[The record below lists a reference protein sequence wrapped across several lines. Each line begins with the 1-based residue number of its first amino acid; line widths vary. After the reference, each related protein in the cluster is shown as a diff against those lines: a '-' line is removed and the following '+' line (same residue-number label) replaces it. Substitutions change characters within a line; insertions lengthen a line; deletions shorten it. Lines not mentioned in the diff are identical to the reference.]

1 MNFIARE
8 KGQTPVTIFR
18 HTIPFFH
25 DETTIRRIQIRQDT
39 TDNKN
44 LDQVST
50 KCLLS
55 FKTIR
60 EARCFWSK

>member
-39 TDNKN
+39 PND
-44 LDQVST
+44 
-50 KCLLS
+50 
-55 FKTIR
+55 KTT
-60 EARCFWSK
+60 WSGERKMFVKFQKD